1 MNKNYKIVC
10 TFLLTVLITI
20 FSFYSTCFATDQ
32 DVSIETQDSNV
43 SESGNVEYIGS
54 YEDYEN
60 LYNEMSTGYDQ
71 NTLKEYYED
80 YQNYLEEYYNSYTRK
95 ITFKAKV
102 IRAES
107 VEEQYEYNDAYYSV
121 SKFEFQPITIEILE
135 GEYKGQKFE
144 MDYLLTGDSL
154 NNIKYSTLKTGDVL
168 FVAVDTDPETGELY
182 ADITNT
188 GSNVQRTG
196 IIFCIGL
203 VAAAMLMIYGGKKG
217 VIAALISLLILDF
230 CMVIIPNMAF
240 VGQGFIIGGIILIVL
255 LTALISLM
263 KLGITVNSIKAIII
277 SLILT
282 VATFLLTIVANYL
295 TRTVGTIFEVAAIA
309 ENVLLGNM
317 NFEHLY
323 IIMTMIIASAFITNL
338 VCSSIS
344 KIEENKAKKFDEK
357 VNVTKELLGS
367 HVLMV
372 VVALFATYIPNH
384 LLLLTNK
391 YTMTEI
397 WNSEILIS
405 ELVRLFVIIIVMSLT
420 IPTVAFFSEESE
432 QNNK

>member
-1 MNKNYKIVC
+1 
-10 TFLLTVLITI
+10 
-20 FSFYSTCFATDQ
+20 
-32 DVSIETQDSNV
+32 
-43 SESGNVEYIGS
+43 
-54 YEDYEN
+54 
-60 LYNEMSTGYDQ
+60 
-71 NTLKEYYED
+71 
-80 YQNYLEEYYNSYTRK
+80 
-95 ITFKAKV
+95 
-102 IRAES
+102 
-107 VEEQYEYNDAYYSV
+107 
-121 SKFEFQPITIEILE
+121 
-135 GEYKGQKFE
+135 
-144 MDYLLTGDSL
+144 
-154 NNIKYSTLKTGDVL
+154 
-168 FVAVDTDPETGELY
+168 
-182 ADITNT
+182 
-188 GSNVQRTG
+188 
-196 IIFCIGL
+196 
-203 VAAAMLMIYGGKKG
+203 
-217 VIAALISLLILDF
+217 
-230 CMVIIPNMAF
+230 MVIIPNMAF

-263 KLGITVNSIKAIII
+263 KLEITVNSIKAIII